1 MHIGH
6 LIESELT
13 KNRYSIAEVAKEM
26 SKSETAVR
34 KDLKKDKLHMDVVEG
49 YSRVLKINL
58 YALLAKE
65 MEPKKYREP
74 EPEPDRELTEGRA
87 SDYKRPSGKKTSKS
101 QQFMES
107 TETVS
112 ICFQITPDK
121 KEALLKLLTS

>member
-65 MEPKKYREP
+65 MESKSYKEP
-74 EPEPDRELTEGRA
+74 VTKLEQLDDE
-87 SDYKRPSGKKTSKS
+87 KRPALKRQKS
-101 QQFMES
+101 QSEKV
-107 TETVS
+107 ETVS
-112 ICFQITPDK
+112 LTFQISPSK
-121 KEALLKLLTS
+121 KEALMKLLTS

>member
-1 MHIGH
+1 MHIGQ

-13 KNRYSIAEVAKEM
+13 KNRYSIAEVAREM

-58 YALLAKE
+58 YSLLAKE
-65 MEPKKYREP
+65 MEPKNYREI
-74 EPEPDRELTEGRA
+74 DRNEEDQKIDEERA
-87 SDYKRPSGKKTSKS
+87 QSYKRHKRSKS
-101 QQFMES
+101 TDQGDGV
-107 TETVS
+107 ETVS
-112 ICFQITPDK
+112 ISFQINPDK